1 MNRLKFETSPYL
13 LQHAHNPVH
22 WMAWKAEAFAKA
34 QMEDKPLLVSVGYS
48 TCHWCHVMER
58 ESFEDQEVAAFMNA
72 HFVNIKV
79 DREER
84 PDVDHFLMEA
94 CLAVSGSGGWPLNCF
109 LTPDG
114 RPFYAGTYFPPG
126 PAYNRPSWMQ
136 ALTYLAGIF
145 RDDRAKVEDQAN
157 RLTQMIKNSEKAF
170 LDLSP
175 PLGPQFS
182 QAISPVTI
190 HSIYHTLRQNFDTE
204 HGGFGGAPKF
214 PGTLSLQFLLEY
226 YFFTGD
232 QDALNHVRFSLSR
245 MIRGGIY
252 DQLGGGFARYATDRA
267 WLVPH
272 FEKMLYDNALLVAL
286 LADTCKATSDP
297 EFASAL
303 RETLEFVQ
311 RELTSIDGGFFT
323 ALDADSEGEEGKY
336 YVWSHEEIHRLL
348 GEEAHLFC
356 ACYGILPEGNW
367 EGENI
372 LWRPCALEECA
383 RQNGLELQDLA
394 ARLESCRK
402 TLFKH
407 RQQRIRP
414 GLDQKFLLDWN
425 ALMCTAYARAYA
437 ALDEPSYR
445 DAAERNITFLLSR
458 LKKPD
463 GQGFFH
469 TYSATSDGGR
479 AQYEAFLDDYA
490 NLIEALFEVY
500 SITFNPY
507 YLRHADGLLQ
517 FVLDRFLDRDANL
530 FYFTSS
536 DQQDLALR
544 KKELNDGVTPSGNA
558 VMARNLHKAA
568 LILGRKD
575 YADLAHQM
583 LHRMKESTERYP
595 GSFSCWANTMLYLAY
610 PFHEVAVCGPEAG
623 QAGKEINSAF
633 LPNKILMAAEQP
645 TLEFPV
651 LAGRGFRNQT
661 QIYICKDFS
670 CQLPLQRTGEA
681 IAQLRQPWP
690 AHSEAGGK

>member
-22 WMAWKAEAFAKA
+22 WMAWKPEAFAKA
-34 QMEDKPLLVSVGYS
+34 QIENKPLLVSIGYS

-58 ESFEDQEVAAFMNA
+58 ESFEDENVASFMNA

-94 CLAVSGSGGWPLNCF
+94 CLAITGSGGWPLNCF

-114 RPFYAGTYFPPG
+114 KPFYAGTYFPPA

-136 ALTYLAGIF
+136 VLTYLAGIF
-145 RDDRAKVEDQAN
+145 RDDRDKVEDQAQ
-157 RLTQMIKNSEKAF
+157 RLTHMIKNSENTF
-170 LDLSP
+170 LNMGS
-175 PLGPQFS
+175 PLGPSFEQS
-182 QAISPVTI
+182 VSPVTI
-190 HSIYHTLRQNFDTE
+190 HAIFHGLRQTYDTE

-226 YFFTGD
+226 SFFTGD
-232 QDALNHVRFSLSR
+232 QDALNHVRLSLDR

-252 DQLGGGFARYATDRA
+252 DQLGGGFARYATDKA
-267 WLVPH
+267 WLIPH
-272 FEKMLYDNALLVAL
+272 FEKMLYDNALLVSL
-286 LADTCKATSDP
+286 LADAFKATGDP
-297 EFASAL
+297 QYASTL
-303 RETLEFVQ
+303 RETLGFVQ
-311 RELTSIDGGFFT
+311 RELTSIEGGFFT
-323 ALDADSEGEEGKY
+323 ALDADSDGEEGKF
-336 YVWSHEEIHRLL
+336 YVWSREEILDLL
-348 GEEAHLFC
+348 GEDTELFC

-367 EGENI
+367 EGKNI
-372 LWRPCALEECA
+372 LWQPSPLEECA
-383 RQNGLELQDLA
+383 QRSGLTLSGLSEK
-394 ARLESCRK
+394 LESCRK
-402 TLFKH
+402 TLFRS

-414 GLDQKFLLDWN
+414 GTDQKFLLDWN
-425 ALMCTAYARAYA
+425 ALMCSAYARAFS
-437 ALDEPSYR
+437 ALDDPSYR

-463 GQGFFH
+463 GQGYFH

-500 SITFNPY
+500 AITFNPY

-517 FVLDRFLDRDANL
+517 FVLDKFLDREANM

-558 VMARNLHKAA
+558 VMARNLLKAA
-568 LILGRKD
+568 LIFGKKE
-575 YADLAHQM
+575 YAELAHRM
-583 LHRMKESTERYP
+583 LLRMRESTERYP
-595 GSFSCWANTMLYLAY
+595 GSFSAWAAVLLNMAY
-610 PFHEVAVCGPEAG
+610 PFHEVAVCGPDAA
-623 QAGKEINSAF
+623 QAGREINHAF
-633 LPNKILMAAEQP
+633 LPNKLLLAAEQP
-645 TLEFPV
+645 TLEFPL

-670 CQLPLQRTGEA
+670 CQLPLQDAQEA
-681 IAQLRQPWP
+681 ISQLRKPWQ
-690 AHSEAGGK
+690 